1 MVVEVLAGC
10 ATVCFCATLRFT
22 QWVVAFQAKRDPT
35 ATRLANIRSV
45 IEPLQRLFEAISSAN
60 TATVDDK
67 SVKDKRLRELA
78 LEIERLSGIEAELL
92 KVDEPRSKPKPGSSE
107 TKRQDLKYSIVKW
120 HAKLQTPDVQAR
132 LKELEQQLLELDE

>member
-45 IEPLQRLFEAISSAN
+45 IQSLQKLFESISRQGCS
-60 TATVDDK
+60 TVDERTE
-67 SVKDKRLRELA
+67 KDKRLRELA
-78 LEIERLSGIEAELL
+78 LEIERLSGIEAGLL
-92 KVDEPRSKPKPGSSE
+92 KVEEPHSKPNSP
-107 TKRQDLKYSIVKW
+107 KREYLKFAIEEW
-120 HAKLQTPDVQAR
+120 HAKLQTPDVQKR
-132 LKELEQQLLELDE
+132 IKELEQQLLELDE